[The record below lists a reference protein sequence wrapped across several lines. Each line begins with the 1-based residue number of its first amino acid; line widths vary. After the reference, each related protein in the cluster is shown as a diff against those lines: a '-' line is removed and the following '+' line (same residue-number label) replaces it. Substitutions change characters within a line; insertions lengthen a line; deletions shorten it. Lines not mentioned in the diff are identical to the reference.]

1 MAESTLSVSLGDL
14 RGEVQRYM
22 GFGRGTTFAGL
33 TDGQTG
39 DVMSAINRGL
49 RQFYAPPP
57 LPGESSSHEWSFLRG
72 SGTIATEAPYTTG
85 TISTSG
91 TPVTGQDT
99 SSTDTTEPTFT
110 SGMVGRPIRANNE
123 IREIASFT
131 NSDVIVLDRAFSSN
145 ITTTGSPPV
154 GANYEIYAL
163 VYDLPD
169 DFGGFRGSI
178 SFYDGDGYVPRRITN
193 ESNMRVLRS
202 QNDIR
207 KGVPEY
213 AALINKT
220 VASDT
225 TTGQRFQMMVWPI
238 PDAVYSI
245 RYNYSVLTDTMLVVG
260 SGDLAEADGN
270 PAPVDGNIPVGGALH
285 GETILASCLTVAEQL
300 VDEFNNPGKM
310 QARYMERLAAS
321 INLDRRSNLP
331 DYFGYNGDNSDS
343 RSFDPGRRKQPVTFN
358 NVEYP

>member
-1 MAESTLSVSLGDL
+1 MAESTLSVSLGDI

-22 GFGRGTTFAGL
+22 GFGRSTAWAGGSGL
-33 TDGQTG
+33 TAGQRG
-39 DVMSAINRGL
+39 DVMASINRGL
-49 RQFYAPPP
+49 RQFYSPPP
-57 LPGESSSHEWSFLRG
+57 LPGESSSPEWSFLRS

-85 TISTSG
+85 AVDYTSG
-91 TPVTGQDT
+91 TTVTGTGTSWTTGSSWVGRVIKIKSDVREISAVG
-99 SSTDTTEPTFT
+99 SSTAIT
-110 SGMVGRPIRANNE
+110 
-123 IREIASFT
+123 
-131 NSDVIVLDRAFSSN
+131 LDRALSADIPNDSN
-145 ITTTGSPPV
+145 TT
-154 GANYEIYAL
+154 AYEIYAL

-178 SFYDGDGYVPRRITN
+178 SFYDGDGYVPLRITN

-220 VASDT
+220 VASNT
-225 TTGQRFQMMVWPI
+225 TTGQRFQMMVWPY

-245 RYNYSVLTDTMLVVG
+245 RYNYSLITDTVMSDSGGNEVV
-260 SGDLAEADGN
+260 DDD
-270 PAPVDGNIPVGGALH
+270 PVPRDTTIPVGGALH
-285 GETILASCLTVAEQL
+285 GETIIASCLTVAEGL

-310 QARYMERLAAS
+310 QARYLERLAAS

-343 RSFDPGRRKQPVTFN
+343 QTFDPGRRHQPVTFN

>member
-1 MAESTLSVSLGDL
+1 
-14 RGEVQRYM
+14 
-22 GFGRGTTFAGL
+22 
-33 TDGQTG
+33 
-39 DVMSAINRGL
+39 
-49 RQFYAPPP
+49 
-57 LPGESSSHEWSFLRG
+57 
-72 SGTIATEAPYTTG
+72 
-85 TISTSG
+85 
-91 TPVTGQDT
+91 
-99 SSTDTTEPTFT
+99 
-110 SGMVGRPIRANNE
+110 
-123 IREIASFT
+123 
-131 NSDVIVLDRAFSSN
+131 
-145 ITTTGSPPV
+145 
-154 GANYEIYAL
+154 
-163 VYDLPD
+163 
-169 DFGGFRGSI
+169 
-178 SFYDGDGYVPRRITN
+178 
-193 ESNMRVLRS
+193 MRVLRS

-220 VASDT
+220 VASNT

-245 RYNYSVLTDTMLVVG
+245 RYNYSVITNTVMSDS
-260 SGDLAEADGN
+260 SGDEVVDDD
-270 PAPVDGNIPVGGALH
+270 PVPQDTIIPVGGALH